1 MPYAWNGA
9 LRMTRTPIRRK
20 RVDPEKT
27 IQAIRALY
35 MTAYN
40 SEKSLLMCSTELF
53 HLLGDILEGVPPERL
68 SMIHIDKSEVLAELA
83 AASE

>member
-1 MPYAWNGA
+1 
-9 LRMTRTPIRRK
+9 MTRSSTRRK

-27 IQAIRALY
+27 VQAIRALY

-40 SEKSLLMCSTELF
+40 SERSLLLCSTELF

-68 SMIHIDKSEVLAELA
+68 NMVQIDKSEVLAELA

>member
-1 MPYAWNGA
+1 
-9 LRMTRTPIRRK
+9 MTRSPTRRK

-27 IQAIRALY
+27 VQVIRALY

-40 SEKSLLMCSTELF
+40 SERSLLLCSTELF

-68 SMIHIDKSEVLAELA
+68 NMVQIDKSEVLAELA

>member
-1 MPYAWNGA
+1 
-9 LRMTRTPIRRK
+9 MTRSPTRRK

-27 IQAIRALY
+27 VQAIRALY

-40 SEKSLLMCSTELF
+40 SERSLLLCSTELF

-68 SMIHIDKSEVLAELA
+68 HMVQIDKSEVLAELA

>member
-1 MPYAWNGA
+1 
-9 LRMTRTPIRRK
+9 MTRYTTRRK

-27 IQAIRALY
+27 VQAIRALY

-40 SEKSLLMCSTELF
+40 SEKSLLLCSTELF

-68 SMIHIDKSEVLAELA
+68 QMVQIDKSEVLAELA

>member
-1 MPYAWNGA
+1 
-9 LRMTRTPIRRK
+9 MTRSSTRRK

-27 IQAIRALY
+27 VQAIRALY

-40 SEKSLLMCSTELF
+40 SEQSLLLCSTELF

-68 SMIHIDKSEVLAELA
+68 NMIHIDKSEVLAELA
-83 AASE
+83 AALE